1 MIALVLCALVA
12 AAAAAPHFDHPR
24 REFMPHLHIQARP
37 YMSGDIFDTSRFWA
51 DMSREMREFED
62 MMSEFTR
69 RFPTS
74 TSQEGFEGN
83 EYKITIPL
91 SEFEEKDIV
100 VKAREGLLMVQA
112 IHNYAEGMTKN
123 YLDVRTLPST
133 VNVAGNWVFDK
144 GVLRITFPVKSGSE
158 SPAAP
163 VPTTTEK
170 TSFETVRPTFGGS
183 REEIESNANVGVLD
197 ADVGLGRGDRDKVT
211 DLKTNEI
218 PQGNTVEAT
227 TYAVDLKDE
236 VEFVPVKY

>member
-1 MIALVLCALVA
+1 MIAFVLCALVA
-12 AAAAAPHFDHPR
+12 AAAAAPHIDYPR

-37 YMSGDIFDTSRFWA
+37 YLNGDIFDTSKFWA
-51 DMSREMREFED
+51 DMSRELRDFDD
-62 MMSEFTR
+62 MMNDFVR

-91 SEFEEKDIV
+91 SDFEEKDIV

-112 IHNYAEGMTKN
+112 IHIYAEGMSKN
-123 YLDVRTLPST
+123 YLDVRTLPDT

-144 GVLRITFPVKSGSE
+144 GVLKITFPLKSGAVT
-158 SPAAP
+158 PAP
-163 VPTTTEK
+163 VPTTTQS
-170 TSFETVRPTFGGS
+170 SFETERPTFGGS
-183 REEIESNANVGVLD
+183 REEIESNVNVGVQD
-197 ADVGLGRGDRDKVT
+197 ADVGLGRGDQDKVT
-211 DLKTNEI
+211 ELKTNEI